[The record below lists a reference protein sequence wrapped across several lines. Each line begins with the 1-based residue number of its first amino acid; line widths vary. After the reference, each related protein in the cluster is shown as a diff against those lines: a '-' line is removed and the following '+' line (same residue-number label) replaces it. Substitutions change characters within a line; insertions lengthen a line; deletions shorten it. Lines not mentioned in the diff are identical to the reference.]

1 MQTVPLEAPPRRLL
15 GVLFLG
21 TFLGALDIA
30 VVGPA
35 LPALAEAFSLDA
47 RAVAWT
53 FTAFVLANLAGL
65 PIMAALADRIG
76 RRTVYLTD
84 IAIFAAGT
92 TVVVFAPSFEV
103 LLAGRVIQGL
113 GTSGIF
119 PVASAVIGDVYPP
132 ESRGRAV
139 GLLGSVFGAA
149 FLVGPAMGGIV
160 LAFASWRWLFEIS
173 LPLAA
178 LVFVLSARSL
188 PRSESVTPRPFDALG
203 TVTLTSFLAVL
214 VVGLSGLATSEPW
227 LGVQGGRVGGAFAVA
242 AVLLGLFVWAE
253 RRAPA
258 PLIRPGLLARRPV
271 QLACA
276 LAVGAGRV
284 EATFVLLSDY
294 TVTTFGVEPSRGSYL
309 LLPLVAGVTV
319 GAPVAGRLLDR
330 VGARPGVTVAAL
342 LIAVGMG
349 VVTIAP
355 SLGVHIAGTVVLGLG
370 LSGILGSSL
379 SYILLSESSADERAV
394 AQGRSTI
401 FFSVVLLAGAAL
413 LAALAA
419 SATTASVGYRT
430 GFGVVAGTGLLLA
443 LLGLGLRRKPS

>member
-160 LAFASWRWLFEIS
+160 LAFASWRWLFAIS

-214 VVGLSGLATSEPW
+214 VVGLSGLDTSEPW

-242 AVLLGLFVWAE
+242 AVLLG
-253 RRAPA
+253 
-258 PLIRPGLLARRPV
+258 
-271 QLACA
+271 
-276 LAVGAGRV
+276 
-284 EATFVLLSDY
+284 
-294 TVTTFGVEPSRGSYL
+294 
-309 LLPLVAGVTV
+309 
-319 GAPVAGRLLDR
+319 
-330 VGARPGVTVAAL
+330 
-342 LIAVGMG
+342 
-349 VVTIAP
+349 
-355 SLGVHIAGTVVLGLG
+355 
-370 LSGILGSSL
+370 
-379 SYILLSESSADERAV
+379 
-394 AQGRSTI
+394 
-401 FFSVVLLAGAAL
+401 
-413 LAALAA
+413 
-419 SATTASVGYRT
+419 
-430 GFGVVAGTGLLLA
+430 
-443 LLGLGLRRKPS
+443 